1 MAALANSGHFRRL
14 ARIAR
19 VLAAH
24 GIAMLLGG
32 RLAAWPRLARCL
44 RSLRFPRYP
53 HFLPPADLSGPE
65 RLRQAIEE
73 VGGTFVKFG
82 QMLALQPDILPFEYC
97 AALSNLLDRMAPFG
111 MADVERTFVEELGR
125 RPAEIFTSF
134 DPVPVATASIG
145 QVHVAWL
152 DGRKLAVK
160 VRRPSVETDFAGDI
174 RLMSSAV
181 RLIRAL
187 RIKPL
192 YWMIEP
198 LSEFVGWTVEELD
211 FRNEAR
217 YMERLRQNAVDNP
230 AERVPEVVWAY
241 TGRRTLV
248 MEFFEGATLL
258 GYLRSRE
265 RGDALALRRVELA
278 GFEPQQF
285 ARNVIDNFLGD
296 SFRHGL
302 FHADLHPANLM
313 ILPGNVVGYVDFGIT
328 GILSHYSRRH
338 LIRMTLAYTQADLDG
353 MCEAFFR
360 VSVMDASSDPVG
372 FRERLQRMADSW
384 YDLQGRDRQLRKNF
398 TLVMLDM
405 LRLSRATGIWPER
418 DVIKYIRSAIAIDGL
433 ITRFAPGFDVGLYLA
448 TVCDRHLRQEA
459 WLLLLSHERMVEWS
473 SAAGSLAHDG
483 GARAAGWLERMTAR
497 VPGAP
502 GGFGVR
508 GARGSRRARS
518 AAGAAPRA
526 FGLAAVVFSLALLV
540 TVTGERAILG
550 ANLFTAE
557 MVVAGAA
564 LSLYLNTL
572 RRCV

>member
-1 MAALANSGHFRRL
+1 
-14 ARIAR
+14 
-19 VLAAH
+19 
-24 GIAMLLGG
+24 MLLGR
-32 RLAAWPRLARCL
+32 RLVRWPSLAR
-44 RSLRFPRYP
+44 R
-53 HFLPPADLSGPE
+53 LPPGDLPGPE
-65 RLRQAIEE
+65 RLRQAIED
-73 VGGTFVKFG
+73 VGGTFIKFG

-97 AALSNLLDRMAPFG
+97 AALSDLLDRMAPFDMRG
-111 MADVERTFVEELGR
+111 VDAAFAAELGR

-134 DPVPVATASIG
+134 DPVPIATASIG

-160 VRRPSVETDFAGDI
+160 VQRPSVEIDFAGDI

-181 RLIRAL
+181 RLIRVL
-187 RIKPL
+187 RVKPL
-192 YWMIEP
+192 YWLIEP
-198 LSEFVGWTVEELD
+198 LSEFVGWTAEELD
-211 FRNEAR
+211 FRTEAR
-217 YMERLRQNAVDNP
+217 YMDRLRQNAVDNP
-230 AERVPEVVWAY
+230 AERVPEVLWAY
-241 TGRRTLV
+241 TSRRTLV

-265 RGDALALRRVELA
+265 RGDAMALRRVELA
-278 GFEPQQF
+278 GFEPRQF

-296 SFRHGL
+296 AFRHGL

-353 MCEAFFR
+353 MCEAFFK
-360 VSVMDASSDPVG
+360 VSVMDASSDPEG
-372 FRERLQRMADSW
+372 FRDRLKRMADSW

-459 WLLLLSHERMVEWS
+459 WALLLSHERMVEWS

-497 VPGAP
+497 VPGGR
-502 GGFGVR
+502 GGFGAR
-508 GARGSRRARS
+508 GAGGAAGGRRARS

-540 TVTGERAILG
+540 TVTGERAVLG

-557 MVVAGAA
+557 MAVAGAA

-572 RRCV
+572 RRCL